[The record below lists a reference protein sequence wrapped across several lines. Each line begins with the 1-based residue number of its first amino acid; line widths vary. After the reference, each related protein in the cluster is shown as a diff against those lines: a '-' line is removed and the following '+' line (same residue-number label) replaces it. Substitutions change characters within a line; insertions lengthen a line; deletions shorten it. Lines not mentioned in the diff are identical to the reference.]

1 MPPPAKPAY
10 SKGLKGFTLAEV
22 LITLGIIGVVAA
34 MTLPTLIN
42 DKQNK
47 ELEAGFKKAYSIL
60 QAAFNKMGYDEGQII
75 NSENYPSWKFVDKFK
90 TYFQDTCENNTNCNI
105 TINYGDYKSYNN
117 GHMELSWLDDGKIML
132 PDGMLIMIENP
143 AVNAGRLYIYVDV
156 NGLKKR
162 PNRWGYDLFT
172 FQVTNDGKLLPGGA
186 KGTDMEAEEFCSISK
201 TSLYNGF
208 GCAYRAIAE
217 SDYFKKLPR

>member
-1 MPPPAKPAY
+1 MRTVQA
-10 SKGLKGFTLAEV
+10 FTLAEV

-42 DKQNK
+42 DKRNK
-47 ELEAGFKKAYSIL
+47 ELEAGFKKAYSII
-60 QAAFNKMGYDEGQII
+60 QTAFNKMSYDEGQII
-75 NSENYPSWKFVDKFK
+75 NNENYPSWDFAYKFK
-90 TYFQDTCENNTNCNI
+90 TYFKDTCKNDKNNINCDI
-105 TINYGDYKSYNN
+105 TINSGDYKSYNN
-117 GHMELSWLDDGKIML
+117 GYMGLSWLDDGRIML
-132 PDGMLIMIENP
+132 SDGMLIMIESPYNG
-143 AVNAGRLYIYVDV
+143 GRLYITVDV

-201 TSLYNGF
+201 TSMYNGF
-208 GCAYRAIAE
+208 GCAYRAITE
-217 SDYFKKLPR
+217 NDYFKKLPK

>member
-1 MPPPAKPAY
+1 MRTVQA
-10 SKGLKGFTLAEV
+10 FTLAEV

-42 DKQNK
+42 DKRNK
-47 ELEAGFKKAYSIL
+47 ELEAGFKKAYSII
-60 QAAFNKMGYDEGQII
+60 QTAFNKMSYDEGQII
-75 NSENYPSWKFVDKFK
+75 NNENYPSLTFAPKFK
-90 TYFQDTCENNTNCNI
+90 TYFKDTYSDI
-105 TINYGDYKSYNN
+105 TINSGDYKSYTN
-117 GHMELSWLDDGKIML
+117 GFMNLSWFDDGRIML
-132 PDGMLIMIENP
+132 SDGMLIMIESP
-143 AVNAGRLYIYVDV
+143 YKSGKLYITVDV

-186 KGTDMEAEEFCSISK
+186 VGTDMDSEEFCSKSNK
-201 TSLYNGF
+201 TSIYNGF

-217 SDYFKKLPR
+217 NDYFKKLPK

>member
-1 MPPPAKPAY
+1 MYHHSYNKKFA
-10 SKGLKGFTLAEV
+10 FTLAEV

-143 AVNAGRLYIYVDV
+143 AVNAGRLYISVDV

-172 FQVTNDGKLLPGGA
+172 FQVTSDGKLLPGGA

-201 TSLYNGF
+201 TSIYNGF